1 MKCSIFN
8 LCESKRRCVSPISQT
23 AFRGH
28 IIIYPQNPSSV
39 ASFLPPPIEEITSL
53 ICILFVSKPTL
64 KWLHEKAKPLAV
76 RAGKVRDALI
86 WLKRHNILY
95 KDIIL
100 NENVL
105 HLLPDDGVL
114 PFYIEHVSGSH
125 DQDSLTSTYDN
136 VRSVHNEHDHSKD
149 PIPFEKLI
157 IADVEGHVNSN
168 ELRLAALKHIQKKEG
183 SFLTIPHGPNPEN
196 EFGNPLLFPKMY
208 PTLFPYGIGGFE
220 EESRK
225 HKISLKRHVKHL
237 LQLNDKRFQEHH
249 SFSFI
254 AFNILQRRTVLLRT
268 HLRTKK
274 ANFPFTAQ
282 MYDTISS
289 ESINHVIDRVSKGSF
304 DTPSNENDRR
314 VYQLMQDVRLINSH
328 VPGSS
333 SVHLQMRMKYEH

>member
-1 MKCSIFN
+1 M
-8 LCESKRRCVSPISQT
+8 
-23 AFRGH
+23 
-28 IIIYPQNPSSV
+28 
-39 ASFLPPPIEEITSL
+39 
-53 ICILFVSKPTL
+53 
-64 KWLHEKAKPLAV
+64 
-76 RAGKVRDALI
+76 
-86 WLKRHNILY
+86 
-95 KDIIL
+95 

-105 HLLPDDGVL
+105 HSLPDDGIL
-114 PFYIEHVSGSH
+114 PFYIEHISSSH

-136 VRSVHNEHDHSKD
+136 IRNVHNERDHSKD

-254 AFNILQRRTVLLRT
+254 AFNILQ
-268 HLRTKK
+268 
-274 ANFPFTAQ
+274 
-282 MYDTISS
+282 
-289 ESINHVIDRVSKGSF
+289 
-304 DTPSNENDRR
+304 
-314 VYQLMQDVRLINSH
+314 
-328 VPGSS
+328 
-333 SVHLQMRMKYEH
+333 